1 MLSSARLTRFV
12 GLLKGLVNQMFRP
25 ILVAVLLCLS
35 IGAGVANAEKKID
48 LYMDAQLVLDQSDN
62 LRQQAM
68 RSSLATIFIRV
79 TGNSQIVKRAVIVQA
94 LSKPGAY
101 VSQYRYNSTD
111 EDITIA
117 GASRPAQELWLQFSK
132 PAIQRVLQAAQLPA
146 WSSSRPEILLWV
158 AVNESGK
165 RILSAESA
173 PINTF
178 KRIAKSRGLPLAI
191 PLLDLADR
199 RALTATRLW
208 ARDELA
214 ITRASARYGADGV
227 LAGRIMSVSDGLQR
241 GNFVLM
247 YEGRQYDYSAEG
259 ESATVVIQKIMDQ
272 SVNTLANANAV
283 IAVGDN
289 VAPHI
294 VMAVDNIVE
303 FSSYAELL
311 ESLRDISSVRHVMVQ
326 EVNSHY
332 LIIDLRYQGSA
343 TKLRSQLSSLP
354 ILQSM
359 PVDQFLEQYP
369 AEELVDSTSSEAATE
384 ISDVSPAL
392 DPLTTDVEPEVGE
405 AIVIPAVTSIVTS
418 VVPIIDVAFTWS
430 GSASR

>member
-1 MLSSARLTRFV
+1 MLSSARFTRFV
-12 GLLKGLVNQMFRP
+12 GLLKVLVNQMFRP
-25 ILVAVLLCLS
+25 MLVAVVLFLS
-35 IGAGVANAEKKID
+35 VGAGIASAEKQVD
-48 LYMDAQLVLDQSDN
+48 LYVDSQLVLDQSDN

-68 RSSLATIFIRV
+68 RESLATIFIRV
-79 TGNSQIVKRAVIVQA
+79 TGNVQITKRVIIAQA

-111 EDITIA
+111 DVITIA
-117 GASRPAQELWLQFSK
+117 GASRPAQELWLQFSES
-132 PAIQRVLQAAQLPA
+132 AIQRVLQAAQLPT
-146 WSSSRPEILLWV
+146 WSNSRPEILLWV

-165 RILSAESA
+165 RILNTESA
-173 PINTF
+173 PVNTF

-199 RALTATRLW
+199 QALTATRLW

-227 LAGRIMSVSDGLQR
+227 LAGRIMSVSGGLQR

-247 YEGRQYDYSAEG
+247 YEGRQYYYSAEG

-283 IAVGDN
+283 IAVGDSL
-289 VAPHI
+289 APHI

-303 FSSYAELL
+303 FSSYTELL
-311 ESLRDISSVRHVMVQ
+311 ESLRDLSSVRHVMLQ

-354 ILQSM
+354 MLQIM

-369 AEELVDSTSSEAATE
+369 AEDLAETSDTSL
-384 ISDVSPAL
+384 AL
-392 DPLTTDVEPEVGE
+392 DPLSTDGEPEVGE
-405 AIVIPAVTSIVTS
+405 GDAIVTPAVTSIVAP

>member
-1 MLSSARLTRFV
+1 MLSSARFTRLV

-25 ILVAVLLCLS
+25 MLVAVVLCLS
-35 IGAGVANAEKKID
+35 VGTGIANAEKQID
-48 LYMDAQLVLDQSDN
+48 LYVDSQLVLDQSDN

-68 RSSLATIFIRV
+68 RESLATIFIRV
-79 TGNSQIVKRAVIVQA
+79 TGNVQITKHVAVTQA
-94 LSKPGAY
+94 LSKPEAY

-111 EDITIA
+111 DVITIA
-117 GASRPAQELWLQFSK
+117 GASRPAQELWLQFSEL
-132 PAIQRVLQAAQLPA
+132 AIQRVLQAAQLPA

-158 AVNESGK
+158 AVDESGK
-165 RILSAESA
+165 RILNTESV
-173 PINTF
+173 PVTTF
-178 KRIAKSRGLPLAI
+178 KRIAKTRGLPLAI

-199 RALTATRLW
+199 QALAASRLW

-227 LAGRIMSVSDGLQR
+227 LAGRIMSISGGLQR

-247 YEGRQYDYSAEG
+247 YEGRQYYYSAEG

-311 ESLRDISSVRHVMVQ
+311 ESLRDLSSVRHVMLQ

-343 TKLRSQLSSLP
+343 TKLRNQLSGLP

-369 AEELVDSTSSEAATE
+369 AEDLAETSDTSL
-384 ISDVSPAL
+384 AL
-392 DPLTTDVEPEVGE
+392 DPLSTDGEPEVGE
-405 AIVIPAVTSIVTS
+405 GDAIVTPAVTSIVAP